1 MKITKVEIITRASK
15 LEELKQALNDIGV
28 LGMTVSQV
36 FGCGLSKG
44 HTEVYRGKKYDIN
57 LVPKIKLETVVCE
70 IPVER
75 VLEVAQK
82 AVRTGNI
89 GDGKIFVY
97 NVAKMARSSSTN
109 SPTPSASAP
118 AIAARRP
125 SWTRSNYP
133 NYPKFPIQFDISLY
147 RAPQGA
153 LFFAMCDGGQRRKV
167 GKGVGEPFS
176 ASSLR

>member
-44 HTEVYRGKKYDIN
+44 HTEVYRGKEYDIN

-97 NVAKMARSSSTN
+97 DVRHVVKVRTGEEDL
-109 SPTPSASAP
+109 
-118 AIAARRP
+118 AAL
-125 SWTRSNYP
+125 
-133 NYPKFPIQFDISLY
+133 KD
-147 RAPQGA
+147 
-153 LFFAMCDGGQRRKV
+153 V
-167 GKGVGEPFS
+167 E
-176 ASSLR
+176 

>member
-15 LEELKQALNDIGV
+15 LEELKQALNDI
-28 LGMTVSQV
+28 
-36 FGCGLSKG
+36 LSKG
-44 HTEVYRGKKYDIN
+44 HTEVYRGKEYDIN

-97 NVAKMARSSSTN
+97 ELTDAVRIRTGDRG
-109 SPTPSASAP
+109 PE
-118 AIAARRP
+118 AIMD
-125 SWTRSNYP
+125 T
-133 NYPKFPIQFDISLY
+133 K
-147 RAPQGA
+147 
-153 LFFAMCDGGQRRKV
+153 
-167 GKGVGEPFS
+167 
-176 ASSLR
+176 